1 LPCAFTLITTDHEAV
16 VNKSLIVK
24 AKEKRPTKAEVFAE
38 LIRKVLHKDV
48 ELEEIGVGVQGEN
61 KQKPG
66 EEKGAGRSH

>member
-1 LPCAFTLITTDHEAV
+1 VASSIALNVALSAGE
-16 VNKSLIVK
+16 LIVK

-48 ELEEIGVGVQGEN
+48 ELEEIGVGVQGES
-61 KQKPG
+61 KQKPR